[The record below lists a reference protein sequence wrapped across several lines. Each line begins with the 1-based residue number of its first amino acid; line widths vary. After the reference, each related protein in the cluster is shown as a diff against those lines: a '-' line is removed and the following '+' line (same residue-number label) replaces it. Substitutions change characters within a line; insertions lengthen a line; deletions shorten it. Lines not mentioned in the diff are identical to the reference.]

1 MRCLPGNG
9 FGVATPPMRPWSR
22 IMAACCLVVGLMAFT
37 TASIAAPPQVKVSKP
52 ATSLPGTHYSW
63 FPMPQVLPAESDQRV
78 LDQRFR
84 EQLQAALDKALQ
96 AKGYRPAAN
105 GERADFVI
113 AYRVGVRDVTQ
124 TTVRDSPASSA
135 PQSAVQC
142 GLDGCSQ
149 IVTTGNTGSPE
160 LKLDTV
166 TSTEG
171 GLLLEVLEPGSVR
184 VLWRAL
190 NRGTV
195 KPGKISQKRL
205 DAVAMN
211 TLAQLPAAGR

>member
-1 MRCLPGNG
+1 MRCLPGIG
-9 FGVATPPMRPWSR
+9 LGVATPPMGPWSR
-22 IMAACCLVVGLMAFT
+22 IVTACCLVVGLMAFT
-37 TASIAAPPQVKVSKP
+37 TASIAASPQVKVSKP
-52 ATSLPGTHYSW
+52 ATSLPGTRYSW

-149 IVTTGNTGSPE
+149 IVTMGNTGSPE

-166 TSTEG
+166 TSMEG
-171 GLLLEVLEPGSVR
+171 GLMLEVLEPGSVR

-205 DAVAMN
+205 DAVATN

>member
-1 MRCLPGNG
+1 MHRLPRNDL
-9 FGVATPPMRPWSR
+9 GVATPPMRPWSR
-22 IMAACCLVVGLMAFT
+22 IVTACCLVLGLIAFT
-37 TASIAAPPQVKVSKP
+37 TASMAAPPQVKVSRA
-52 ATSLPGTHYSW
+52 ATSLPGTRYSW
-63 FPMPQVLPAESDQRV
+63 FPMPQVLPVESDPRV
-78 LDQRFR
+78 LDQQFR
-84 EQLQAALDKALQ
+84 GQLQAALDKALQ
-96 AKGYRPAAN
+96 AKGYRPAGN
-105 GERADFVI
+105 GERADFVV

-149 IVTTGNTGSPE
+149 IITTGNTGNLE
-160 LKLDTV
+160 LKLDT
-166 TSTEG
+166 TISMEG

-205 DAVAMN
+205 DAVARN
-211 TLAQLPAAGR
+211 TLAQLPEAGR